1 MITLAIKLGFGQ
13 ELSSINTPNVPKI
26 IMHDYLAQTF
36 GLAGG
41 AMGRI
46 SFIVFIIGLLVQKQ
60 SHRIILWILVG
71 LQIVVNCIFI
81 IIIFVQCP
89 GHTSAIWDHTGK
101 AKCWDAHVQ
110 AYYGYFQ
117 GGRND
122 LQYITLQRTDRR
134 TSQIAFNS
142 ATDLYLAV
150 FSTCVFW
157 NLNLKVR
164 VKIGL
169 VALLGMGIL

>member
-1 MITLAIKLGFGQ
+1 MITLAINLGFGQ
-13 ELSSINTPNVPKI
+13 ELSSINKPNVSKI

-46 SFIVFIIGLLVQKQ
+46 SFIVFINGLLVQKK

-71 LQIVVNCIFI
+71 LQIVVNCTFI

-89 GHTSAIWDHTGK
+89 GHTSAIWDLSGK
-101 AKCWDAHVQ
+101 AKCWDPHVQ

-117 GGRND
+117 GGKD
-122 LQYITLQRTDRR
+122 YFPCMTLQRTD
-134 TSQIAFNS
+134 
-142 ATDLYLAV
+142 
-150 FSTCVFW
+150 
-157 NLNLKVR
+157 
-164 VKIGL
+164 
-169 VALLGMGIL
+169 